1 MLPPRYINRTHFT
14 SLYFPRV
21 SNSQKFTWSWGKHL
35 QPTFYIAKHDFP
47 NVWCSN
53 QISDHVF
60 AFLRL
65 MELKCLWITNVTLR
79 FSCVLKTIPLAF
91 EYMKVCRC
99 GRQLQK
105 VSGFPTAEGEFPIV
119 TEGREKVFTAKSFY
133 KIFRHW
139 TSADNN
145 YKCSE
150 IDQKCLR
157 FNS

>member
-35 QPTFYIAKHDFP
+35 QPTFWIVKHDFP

-99 GRQLQK
+99 ERPITES
-105 VSGFPTAEGEFPIV
+105 VGFPDARRRVSNCNRGTRKSFHAKKFLQNFQTLNFCGQQMF
-119 TEGREKVFTAKSFY
+119 RNRSKVFT
-133 KIFRHW
+133 I
-139 TSADNN
+139 
-145 YKCSE
+145 
-150 IDQKCLR
+150 
-157 FNS
+157 

>member
-1 MLPPRYINRTHFT
+1 MLPPRYIKRTHFT

-35 QPTFYIAKHDFP
+35 QPTFWIAKHDFP

-53 QISDHVF
+53 HIRSRF
-60 AFLRL
+60 CFLRL
-65 MELKCLWITNVTLR
+65 VEKTCLWITNVTLR

-105 VSGFPTAEGEFPIV
+105 VSGFPTPEGEFPIV
-119 TEGREKVFTAKSFY
+119 TEGREKVFTPKVFTKFSD
-133 KIFRHW
+133 IELLRTQMFR
-139 TSADNN
+139 NR
-145 YKCSE
+145 SE
-150 IDQKCLR
+150 MFTI
-157 FNS
+157 